1 MLPEK
6 LVIQAFGPYVE
17 KQEIDFSDI
26 SSHHLF
32 LIQGETGSG
41 KTMLLDAITFA
52 LFGKSSGGQRES
64 MEAMRSRFASDDI
77 HTFVEFI
84 FSLKGKRYR
93 FVRKVEVKTKRNKEK
108 VWKSSV
114 DAGEIVNGEFLP
126 FFENPKLKNV
136 EEKAEELIGLRYEQ
150 FVQVMVLPQGK
161 FEQFLTSKSEE
172 KQEILKTLFQMEHWE
187 NINAWL
193 VEYIKQEKQKLDD
206 LQGKQ
211 QIYLETLKEESIEQA
226 KATMDSLKTEL
237 EEKKKELIKQN
248 KKVACLEKELVE
260 QKQRN
265 EDEQA
270 FETCRKELD
279 TLQEKQGAINAQK
292 EKLAHYKKL
301 QGIFPYYH
309 AYDTAAKQYE
319 KRMQQSQLAYEKL
332 KKIQEESSLEKERK
346 QQVESLQ
353 KHEEIC
359 RKTYQSLQEDMVL
372 LKEIEILNKT
382 WEEHQKQQKEILEK
396 EENVSRRLEDTLR
409 KKDAMQKDIQ
419 ILKQEL
425 QSKEDIDNRHRKL
438 EQAKILDEE
447 KQSINIALE
456 KEIQNQQMQE
466 EKRKSYE
473 LEVETADAK
482 HEKVYQQYLQTAAL
496 QLSKDLEE
504 GKPCPVCG
512 SLHHPSY
519 AHVSHMY
526 VDLQE
531 LKTYKEKLEQAK
543 EQYQKQKDLLKE
555 INLSIQTK
563 KQRCIQIDK
572 EILQLLEKPF
582 TKEEFETTQN
592 NLQIMQKKEK
602 QWQNLLV
609 DEQNIQNE
617 IQRLYV
623 LKSEYQNKSITYKEE
638 NSAYSATLKQ
648 KTSQLHSQDSMEVI
662 KKHYQQTEQ
671 KQKQYEKEIEML
683 QKQIEEVKLQEAA
696 VKENYAHAQEEE
708 KKAKE
713 EKKQAEDRFVKQCFT
728 YGVEKE
734 EIVEI
739 PEENILL
746 KMEESIQSYEQNVV
760 EVSARKE
767 MLEARLQKME
777 SKDVPA
783 LEEESE
789 QARNGLKQLQEDTAK
804 QRSQWELYRA
814 TLKKAEDT
822 QRLIEVQMPKF
833 LKKQHFVKA
842 MRGDNGVGI
851 ERYVLGVL
859 LQTILQYANQLLRQV
874 HDGRYQLYRSDEAIG
889 RVRKSGLE
897 LGIYDS
903 YSMGQ
908 RSVVSLSGGEK
919 FLVSLALSLATSF
932 VVQSKNGGMQLDAM
946 FIDEGFGTLD
956 EHSIADALHILQ
968 TMTKRKG
975 MVGIISHVEILKENI
990 VDGIEVCKTRKG
1002 STIRFRKA

>member
-1 MLPEK
+1 
-6 LVIQAFGPYVE
+6 
-17 KQEIDFSDI
+17 
-26 SSHHLF
+26 
-32 LIQGETGSG
+32 
-41 KTMLLDAITFA
+41 
-52 LFGKSSGGQRES
+52 
-64 MEAMRSRFASDDI
+64 
-77 HTFVEFI
+77 
-84 FSLKGKRYR
+84 
-93 FVRKVEVKTKRNKEK
+93 
-108 VWKSSV
+108 
-114 DAGEIVNGEFLP
+114 
-126 FFENPKLKNV
+126 
-136 EEKAEELIGLRYEQ
+136 
-150 FVQVMVLPQGK
+150 
-161 FEQFLTSKSEE
+161 
-172 KQEILKTLFQMEHWE
+172 
-187 NINAWL
+187 
-193 VEYIKQEKQKLDD
+193 
-206 LQGKQ
+206 
-211 QIYLETLKEESIEQA
+211 
-226 KATMDSLKTEL
+226 
-237 EEKKKELIKQN
+237 
-248 KKVACLEKELVE
+248 
-260 QKQRN
+260 
-265 EDEQA
+265 
-270 FETCRKELD
+270 
-279 TLQEKQGAINAQK
+279 
-292 EKLAHYKKL
+292 
-301 QGIFPYYH
+301 
-309 AYDTAAKQYE
+309 
-319 KRMQQSQLAYEKL
+319 
-332 KKIQEESSLEKERK
+332 
-346 QQVESLQ
+346 
-353 KHEEIC
+353 
-359 RKTYQSLQEDMVL
+359 
-372 LKEIEILNKT
+372 
-382 WEEHQKQQKEILEK
+382 
-396 EENVSRRLEDTLR
+396 
-409 KKDAMQKDIQ
+409 
-419 ILKQEL
+419 
-425 QSKEDIDNRHRKL
+425 
-438 EQAKILDEE
+438 
-447 KQSINIALE
+447 
-456 KEIQNQQMQE
+456 MQE

-739 PEENILL
+739 PKENILL

-990 VDGIEVCKTRKG
+990 ADGIEVCKTRKG